1 MRPDLDASR
10 YGRFTNFL
18 GQKRYFTKEW
28 GTFGNYQKNGA
39 EMVISQK
46 NWGKNGIIPFIFV
59 LGHHAEI
66 KTYFW
71 TFPVQKN
78 QWL

>member
-1 MRPDLDASR
+1 MRPDLDAFR
-10 YGRFTNFL
+10 YECFTNFL

-46 NWGKNGIIPFIFV
+46 NWGKNGIIPKNPTERTRWKECTF
-59 LGHHAEI
+59 HARDI
-66 KTYFW
+66 
-71 TFPVQKN
+71 P
-78 QWL
+78 

>member
-10 YGRFTNFL
+10 YERFTNFL

-46 NWGKNGIIPFIFV
+46 NWGKNGIIPSGFSDAIFI
-59 LGHHAEI
+59 
-66 KTYFW
+66 
-71 TFPVQKN
+71 
-78 QWL
+78 

>member
-1 MRPDLDASR
+1 MRPDLDAFR
-10 YGRFTNFL
+10 YECFTNFL

-46 NWGKNGIIPFIFV
+46 NWGKNGIIPLRFPK
-59 LGHHAEI
+59 I
-66 KTYFW
+66 KSET
-71 TFPVQKN
+71 PN
-78 QWL
+78 N